1 MPPPVVS
8 AVGPDQGSTSGG
20 TVVTVT
26 GVGFTGA
33 FLVRFGTKPAAS
45 FTVNSDTQITAVSP
59 SGTGTVN
66 VIVTSDQG
74 NSTQQVPFTYVPASQ
89 PTVTSVS
96 PSQGPTVGGTSVTL
110 TGTNFTGATA
120 VRFDG
125 VNAPSFTVNSA
136 TQITTVTPAHPAGAA
151 SVTVTT
157 PGGTSNPG
165 DPNAYFFY
173 GATPTV
179 STVAPGSGTTAG
191 GTSVTL
197 TGTNFTGATAVR
209 FDGVNAP
216 SFTVNSA
223 TQITTVTPAH
233 PAGTASVT
241 VTTPGG
247 TSSASTYVYLSQ
259 PTLTSLTPAQ
269 GPAGSGIVV
278 TLSGTNLTTAT
289 AVRFGTTLAQF
300 VVVSP
305 TRIEAVTP
313 PGAAG
318 PVTVTVTTPAGTSN
332 GLTYNRVPTPGI

>member
-8 AVGPDQGSTSGG
+8 AVSPSQGSTSGG

-26 GVGFTGA
+26 GAGFSGA
-33 FLVRFGTKPAAS
+33 FLVRFGTKPAVS
-45 FTVNSDTQITAVSP
+45 FTVDSDTQITAVTP

-74 NSTQQVPFTYVPASQ
+74 NSTQQVAFTYVSASQ
-89 PTVTSVS
+89 PAVTSVS
-96 PSQGPTVGGTSVTL
+96 PSQGPTAGGTTVTL

-136 TQITTVTPAHPAGAA
+136 TQITAVTPAHPAGAA
-151 SVTVTT
+151 PVTVTT
-157 PGGTSNPG
+157 PGGTSNAG

-173 GATPTV
+173 SATPTV
-179 STVAPGSGTTAG
+179 GSIAPVSGTTAG
-191 GTSVTL
+191 GTTVTL

-223 TQITTVTPAH
+223 TQITAVTPAH
-233 PAGTASVT
+233 PAGAAPVT

-247 TSSASTYVYLSQ
+247 TSSPSSYVYLSQ

-278 TLSGTNLTTAT
+278 TLSGTGLTTAA
-289 AVRFGTTLAQF
+289 AVRFDTTLAQF

-305 TRIEAVTP
+305 TRIDAVTP
-313 PGAAG
+313 PGTAG

-332 GLTYNRVPTPGI
+332 GLTYNRVAAPSI

>member
-8 AVGPDQGSTSGG
+8 AVNPDQGSTSGG

-45 FTVNSDTQITAVSP
+45 FTVNSDTQITAVTP

-74 NSTQQVPFTYVPASQ
+74 NSTQQVPFTYVSASQ
-89 PTVTSVS
+89 PTVTSVQ

-110 TGTNFTGATA
+110 TGANFTGATA

-136 TQITTVTPAHPAGAA
+136 TRITTVTPAHPAGAA
-151 SVTVTT
+151 PVTVTT
-157 PGGTSNPG
+157 PGGTSNP
-165 DPNAYFFY
+165 
-173 GATPTV
+173 
-179 STVAPGSGTTAG
+179 
-191 GTSVTL
+191 
-197 TGTNFTGATAVR
+197 
-209 FDGVNAP
+209 
-216 SFTVNSA
+216 
-223 TQITTVTPAH
+223 
-233 PAGTASVT
+233 
-241 VTTPGG
+241 
-247 TSSASTYVYLSQ
+247 STYIYLSQ

-269 GPAGSGIVV
+269 GPAGSGTVV

-289 AVRFGTTLAQF
+289 AVRFGTDLAQF

-305 TRIEAVTP
+305 TRIEAVAP
-313 PGAAG
+313 PGTAG
-318 PVTVTVTTPAGTSN
+318 SVTVTVITPAGTSN
-332 GLTYNRVPTPGI
+332 GLPFNRVAAPGI